1 MPFND
6 FREFLDELERTGELV
21 RLKRPVNAKYEL
33 GAYSRRMLDQRGPAI
48 QFENVIG
55 YDMPVTCEVLATRRR
70 FAAALETTEAD
81 LAHAWLARADNRIAP
96 VVEAGPAPCQEV
108 VISGDDVDLTALPIP
123 TWNEFD
129 GGPYISMGLVFSKD
143 PVDESRN
150 VAIYRIQVH
159 DKKSI
164 GMLFAPYRHLA
175 LHAKGSKAKR
185 FPIAIAIGVDPVC
198 AIAAAVPL
206 PYGEDEMALA
216 GALRGAPV
224 QLTPCVSVPLEV
236 PSTAEIVLEGELDLE
251 QTEIEGPY
259 GDFTGYY
266 NEAAPRPVIHIKT
279 VTMRRNAIFHG
290 SYQGIPP
297 QDSYLMNSIPV
308 ECELLRSV
316 APSGIRDITLT
327 EGGCGVFTAVASVE
341 KRCEGHG
348 RMVAAA
354 IFGTWAGRGIK
365 HLTIVPASVDV
376 RNHVE
381 VERAVAL
388 NVQPHRDIDILHNM
402 AGFALDSSLP
412 PEERL
417 TRFART
423 SKILIDATGFKYEGE
438 TPALLCMPPA
448 DVLATVDEHWEEDFG
463 TITPT

>member
-21 RLKRPVNAKYEL
+21 RLKRPVDAKYEL
-33 GAYSRRMLDQRGPAI
+33 AAYSRRMLDKRGPAI
-48 QFENVIG
+48 QFDNVVG
-55 YDMPVTCEVLATRRR
+55 HDLPVASEVLATRRR
-70 FAAALETTEAD
+70 FATALETTEAD
-81 LAHAWLARADNRIAP
+81 LSSAWLSRAENRIAP
-96 VVEAGPAPCQEV
+96 VVETGPAPCQEIV
-108 VISGDDVDLTALPIP
+108 LSGDDVDLTALPIP
-123 TWNEFD
+123 TWNEMD
-129 GGPYISMGLVFSKD
+129 GGPYISMGLVFSKN
-143 PVDESRN
+143 PVDDARN

-159 DKKSI
+159 DKNTI

-175 LHAKGSKAKR
+175 LHAQGSTSKR

-198 AIAAAVPL
+198 AIAASAPL

-224 QLTPCVSVPLEV
+224 KLTPCVSVPLEV
-236 PSTAEIVLEGELDLE
+236 PATAEIVLEGELDLE
-251 QTEIEGPY
+251 RTEIEGPY

-266 NEAAPRPVIHIKT
+266 NESAPRPVIHIKT
-279 VTMRRNAIFHG
+279 VTMRRNAIFQG
-290 SYQGIPP
+290 TYQGRPP
-297 QDSYLMNSIPV
+297 QDSTLMLSIPV
-308 ECELLRSV
+308 ECEILRNV
-316 APSGIRDITLT
+316 AATGIRDITLT

-365 HLTIVPASVDV
+365 HLTIVPESVDV

-388 NVQPHRDIDILHNM
+388 NVQPHRDIDILHNV
-402 AGFALDSSLP
+402 AGIALDPSLP

-423 SKILIDATGFKYEGE
+423 SKIIIDATGFAYEGE
-438 TPALLCMPPA
+438 TLAQLCMPPA
-448 DVLATVDEHWEEDFG
+448 DALAAVDSHWEEDFG
-463 TITPT
+463 AVAPR